1 MHELQQKRRKENMKN
16 GANNFTNERIEELRK
31 NVDLSDIPEIKD
43 FSSGHLKNWKP
54 AKKAVSFR
62 IDLDNLEWLQ
72 SAGVKGYQK
81 KMNAVIRWAKQN
93 NCPIT
98 KL

>member
-1 MHELQQKRRKENMKN
+1 MKN
-16 GANNFTNERIEELRK
+16 GANNFTNERIEELHK

-93 NCPIT
+93 NCPIA

>member
-1 MHELQQKRRKENMKN
+1 MKN
-16 GANNFTNERIEELRK
+16 GANGFTPERIEQLRK
-31 NVDLSDIPEIKD
+31 NVDFSDIPEIKD
-43 FSSGHLKNWKP
+43 FSRGHLRNWKP
-54 AKKAVSFR
+54 AKKAMSFR

-93 NCPIT
+93 NCPIAT
-98 KL
+98 L